1 MLIVLTVYIIVITR
15 LLELLIDGVTD
26 VRIYNNI

>member
-26 VRIYNNI
+26 VRIYNDI